1 MYTKDYLEK
10 TKAGAFGVPAAPAA
24 PAAPSA
30 PSVVAPSVVAPS
42 VVAASASAPVDPA
55 SVMEIVAKLQ
65 EDVDAIKAKLGM

>member
-1 MYTKDYLEK
+1 LYTKDYLEK
-10 TKAGAFGVPAAPAA
+10 TNAG
-24 PAAPSA
+24 PAAPS
-30 PSVVAPSVVAPS
+30 APS

>member
-1 MYTKDYLEK
+1 MEK
-10 TKAGAFGVPAAPAA
+10 TKAGAFGVPA
-24 PAAPSA
+24 A